1 MVDTP
6 PLLSLHRRDDD
17 MAYAL
22 VGEAFFNLRKLGS
35 TDSSYIIKQHWLQY
49 SDVGQV
55 HAQPRERL

>member
-6 PLLSLHRRDDD
+6 PLLSLHRRDGD
-17 MAYAL
+17 MTYAL
-22 VGEAFFNLRKLGS
+22 VGEAVFNLRQPGG

-55 HAQPRERL
+55 HPQPRERL